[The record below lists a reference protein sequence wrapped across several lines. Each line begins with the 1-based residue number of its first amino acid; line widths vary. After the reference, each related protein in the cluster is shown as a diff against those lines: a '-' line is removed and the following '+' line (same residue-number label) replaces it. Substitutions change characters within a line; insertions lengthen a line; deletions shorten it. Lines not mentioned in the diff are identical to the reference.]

1 MIQSMTGF
9 GKSTLLLTQK
19 KITFEIK
26 SLNSKTLDLN
36 TRIHQAYREKELQ
49 IRKQIA
55 DTLERGKI
63 DLTLT
68 IENTSDK
75 NSTIINADIVKGYI
89 NQMLQIIP
97 NADTTELLKMA
108 VRMPDALVIP
118 TEEIQEEEYK
128 QIENIIQ
135 QALAELKQFRIQEGK
150 NLQKD
155 FELRIENIKKLLV
168 EIEKLD
174 PERLLSVRE
183 RLEKSVAEIAER
195 VDENRFEQELIF
207 YFEKLDITE
216 EKVRLSNHLNYFLQ
230 TLNEPQSNGR
240 KLGFIAQEMGREI
253 NTLGSKA
260 SHAGMQQIVVLMKN
274 ELEKIKEQVLNIL

>member
-1 MIQSMTGF
+1 M
-9 GKSTLLLTQK
+9 
-19 KITFEIK
+19 
-26 SLNSKTLDLN
+26 
-36 TRIHQAYREKELQ
+36 
-49 IRKQIA
+49 
-55 DTLERGKI
+55 
-63 DLTLT
+63 
-68 IENTSDK
+68 
-75 NSTIINADIVKGYI
+75 
-89 NQMLQIIP
+89 
-97 NADTTELLKMA
+97 
-108 VRMPDALVIP
+108 
-118 TEEIQEEEYK
+118 
-128 QIENIIQ
+128 
-135 QALAELKQFRIQEGK
+135 KQFRIQEGK

>member
-36 TRIHQAYREKELQ
+36 TRSPQAYREKELQ

-108 VRMPDALVIP
+108 VRMPEALVIP

-174 PERLLSVRE
+174 PERLLSIRE

-216 EKVRLSNHLNYFLQ
+216 EKVRLSNHLNYFLE
-230 TLNEPQSNGR
+230 TLNESQSNGR

>member
-36 TRIHQAYREKELQ
+36 TRIPQAYREKELQ

-168 EIEKLD
+168 ELEKLD

>member
-19 KITFEIK
+19 KITSEIK

-36 TRIHQAYREKELQ
+36 TRIPQAYREKELQ

-216 EKVRLSNHLNYFLQ
+216 EKVRLSNHLNYFLE

>member
-36 TRIHQAYREKELQ
+36 TRIPQAYREKELQ

-75 NSTIINADIVKGYI
+75 NSIIINADIVKGYI

>member
-36 TRIHQAYREKELQ
+36 TRIPQAYREKELQ

-97 NADTTELLKMA
+97 NADITELLKMA

-155 FELRIENIKKLLV
+155 FELRIENIKKLLI

>member
-36 TRIHQAYREKELQ
+36 TRIPQAYREKELQ

-118 TEEIQEEEYK
+118 TEEIHEEEYK

-216 EKVRLSNHLNYFLQ
+216 EKVRLSNHLNYFLE

>member
-1 MIQSMTGF
+1 
-9 GKSTLLLTQK
+9 
-19 KITFEIK
+19 
-26 SLNSKTLDLN
+26 
-36 TRIHQAYREKELQ
+36 
-49 IRKQIA
+49 
-55 DTLERGKI
+55 
-63 DLTLT
+63 
-68 IENTSDK
+68 
-75 NSTIINADIVKGYI
+75 
-89 NQMLQIIP
+89 MLQIIP

-183 RLEKSVAEIAER
+183 RLEKSVAEIAEC

>member
-36 TRIHQAYREKELQ
+36 TRIPQAYREKELQ

-174 PERLLSVRE
+174 PERLLSMRE

-216 EKVRLSNHLNYFLQ
+216 EKVRLSNHLNYFLE
-230 TLNEPQSNGR
+230 TLNESQSNGR

>member
-19 KITFEIK
+19 KITFEIT

-36 TRIHQAYREKELQ
+36 TRIPQAYREKELQ

-97 NADTTELLKMA
+97 NADITELLKMA

>member
-1 MIQSMTGF
+1 MTGF

-36 TRIHQAYREKELQ
+36 TRIPQAYREKELQ

-108 VRMPDALVIP
+108 VRMPEALVIP

-174 PERLLSVRE
+174 PERLLSIRE

-216 EKVRLSNHLNYFLQ
+216 EKVRLSNHLNYFLE
-230 TLNEPQSNGR
+230 TLNESQSNGR

>member
-36 TRIHQAYREKELQ
+36 TRIPQAYREKELQ

-128 QIENIIQ
+128 KIENIIQ

-216 EKVRLSNHLNYFLQ
+216 EKVRLSNHLNYFLE

>member
-1 MIQSMTGF
+1 MTGF

-36 TRIHQAYREKELQ
+36 TRIPQAYREKELQ

-174 PERLLSVRE
+174 PERLLSIRE
-183 RLEKSVAEIAER
+183 TLEKSVAEIAER

-216 EKVRLSNHLNYFLQ
+216 EKVRLSNHLNYFLE
-230 TLNEPQSNGR
+230 TLNESQSNGR

>member
-36 TRIHQAYREKELQ
+36 TRIPQAYREKELQ

-89 NQMLQIIP
+89 NQMLQMIP

-216 EKVRLSNHLNYFLQ
+216 EKVRLSNHLNYFLE
-230 TLNEPQSNGR
+230 TLNESQSNGR

>member
-36 TRIHQAYREKELQ
+36 TRIPQAYREKELQ

-108 VRMPDALVIP
+108 VRMPEALVIP

-174 PERLLSVRE
+174 PERLLSIRE

-216 EKVRLSNHLNYFLQ
+216 EKVRLSNHLNYFLE
-230 TLNEPQSNGR
+230 TLNESQSNGR

>member
-36 TRIHQAYREKELQ
+36 TRIPQAYREKELQ

-216 EKVRLSNHLNYFLQ
+216 EKVRLSNHLNYFLE
-230 TLNEPQSNGR
+230 TLNESQSNGR

>member
-36 TRIHQAYREKELQ
+36 TRIPQAYREKELQ

-118 TEEIQEEEYK
+118 SEEIQEEEYK

-168 EIEKLD
+168 EVEKLD

>member
-36 TRIHQAYREKELQ
+36 TRIPQAYREKELQ

-274 ELEKIKEQVLNIL
+274 EFEKIKEQVLNIL

>member
-36 TRIHQAYREKELQ
+36 TRIPQAYREKELQ

-260 SHAGMQQIVVLMKN
+260 SHAGMQQCT
-274 ELEKIKEQVLNIL
+274 

>member
-36 TRIHQAYREKELQ
+36 TRIPQAYREKELQ

-183 RLEKSVAEIAER
+183 KLEKSVAEIAER

-216 EKVRLSNHLNYFLQ
+216 EKVRLSNYLNYFLQ